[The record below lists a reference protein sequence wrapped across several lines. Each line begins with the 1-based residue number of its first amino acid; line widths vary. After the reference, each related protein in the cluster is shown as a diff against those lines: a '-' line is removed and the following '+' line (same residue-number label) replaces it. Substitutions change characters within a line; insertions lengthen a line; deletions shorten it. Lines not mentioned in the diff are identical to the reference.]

1 MAFTI
6 DDEVFTSHYQIEDS
20 LITFWGLFGIVL
32 HSTVFP
38 IFKNRHYSD
47 NYYVTRTVLDQR
59 LINATEFRLVL
70 DITINRGEEDEEPFF
85 AELVLT
91 PTDEI
96 PTNAPMQRAGR
107 LPCHGNRYLLRP
119 HLCCHRFV

>member
-1 MAFTI
+1 MTKFLPHTVKLKIALSLFEGVVRDSSAFN
-6 DDEVFTSHYQIEDS
+6 S
-20 LITFWGLFGIVL
+20 LPYFQEYN
-32 HSTVFP
+32 H
-38 IFKNRHYSD
+38 SD

-59 LINATEFRLVL
+59 LINATEFKLVL

-96 PTNAPMQRAGR
+96 PHQRTNAA
-107 LPCHGNRYLLRP
+107 LLED
-119 HLCCHRFV
+119 